1 MKNYFSKTMPVILI
15 TCLFSGNIFA
25 QGLYV
30 NAHTG
35 YALGISQYNIS
46 NYTETATSNSYD
58 RAGLSFG
65 KGVNLG
71 CTVGYMFSKNLGI
84 ELGLSYLM
92 GNKTTGTN
100 TYIDHID
107 ADTYSATMA
116 RLNPSVV
123 VAAGFDKVNPYAKL
137 GVIVGAGSFTH
148 NYNETYTN
156 GNAYITDYKWNG
168 GLAVGFTSALGASFK
183 LNNKLSLFGEFN
195 LISLSYAPKK
205 MVIVTAT
212 DNGKDVLEEMTTY
225 DTETDFVN
233 SYSKDKNSPVD
244 YTKPNQGIRVSYPF
258 GSFGFNVGVRIN
270 LAKYM
275 NEVRK
280 STH

>member
-1 MKNYFSKTMPVILI
+1 MKNYFSKTMLVILI
-15 TCLFSGNIFA
+15 TCLFSGNLFA

-30 NAHTG
+30 KVQTG

-46 NYTETATSNSYD
+46 NYTETAALYSYD
-58 RAGLSFG
+58 RVGLSFG
-65 KGVNLG
+65 KGINLG
-71 CTVGYMFSKNLGI
+71 GTVGYLFSKNLGI

-92 GNKTTGTN
+92 GGKTTGTN
-100 TYIDHID
+100 TYLDHIN
-107 ADTYSATMA
+107 ADTYSATMV

-123 VAAGFDKVNPYAKL
+123 VSAGFDKVNPYAKL

-168 GLAVGFTSALGASFK
+168 GLAVGFTSALGANFK
-183 LNNKLSLFGEFN
+183 LNNNLSLFGEFN

-205 MVIVTAT
+205 MVITMAS
-212 DNGKDVLEEMTTY
+212 DNGKDALEGMSTR
-225 DTETDFVN
+225 DKETDFVN

-244 YTKPNQGIRVSYPF
+244 NTKPNQGIRVSYPF

-270 LAKYM
+270 LTKYM
-275 NEVRK
+275 NEVKK